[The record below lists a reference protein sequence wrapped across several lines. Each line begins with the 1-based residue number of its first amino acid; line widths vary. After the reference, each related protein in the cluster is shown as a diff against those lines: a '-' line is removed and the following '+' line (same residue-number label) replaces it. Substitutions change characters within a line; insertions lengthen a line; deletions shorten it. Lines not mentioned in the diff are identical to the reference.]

1 MEKNIL
7 IQKRVKLL
15 LKKQKQKNLEKEGT
29 NQNKK
34 METITTLLESIDPNI
49 TYGLLGAAAARAVLG
64 KRKAKKAVKKVKKV
78 RKSITKATL
87 KGVAGALIGRRRKK
101 AKAKA
106 KATKSQNQ
114 AKYQAARA
122 AYKKR
127 GTSNVKRSTK
137 AKGGR

>member
-1 MEKNIL
+1 
-7 IQKRVKLL
+7 
-15 LKKQKQKNLEKEGT
+15 
-29 NQNKK
+29 

>member
-1 MEKNIL
+1 
-7 IQKRVKLL
+7 
-15 LKKQKQKNLEKEGT
+15 
-29 NQNKK
+29 

-49 TYGLLGAAAARAVLG
+49 TYGIIGVAAAVLG
-64 KRKAKKAVKKVKKV
+64 KKKAKKAVKKVKKA

-87 KGVAGALIGRRRKK
+87 GGVAGAVLGRRRK
-101 AKAKA
+101 KAKA

-114 AKYQAARA
+114 AKYQAARK